1 MNAPPKA
8 NRRELALGRIGWTVA
23 SILVSV
29 VATYFL
35 GHLLSNDPDVLG
47 VIAAIFSILAGV
59 LIAVISI
66 LGDPS
71 MLLDQ
76 SWRHSYLSAEE
87 TQRKIH
93 RQTDVFI
100 VYVVLLLA
108 IFAFM
113 ICPTSSI
120 AYRPLQIATF
130 FLTTLAF
137 LASLSLPFTLR
148 AIQRTRLNRAISHLK
163 NGKNGGQEG

>member
-1 MNAPPKA
+1 MTTPQQPDH
-8 NRRELALGRIGWTVA
+8 REVATGRILWIAVSLIA
-23 SILVSV
+23 SG
-29 VATYFL
+29 VATYFFS
-35 GHLLSNDPDVLG
+35 HLMTNRPDLLG

-76 SWRHSYLSAEE
+76 SWRHSYLSASE

-100 VYVVLLLA
+100 IYVVLLVSL
-108 IFAFM
+108 FAFM
-113 ICPTSSI
+113 LCPMS
-120 AYRPLQIATF
+120 AVVYRPLQAATF
-130 FLTTLAF
+130 FLTALAF
-137 LASLSLPFTLR
+137 FASLSLPFTLR
-148 AIQRTRLNRAISHLK
+148 AIQKTRLDRAIGHLK
-163 NGKNGGQEG
+163 ASRQNGSSS

>member
-1 MNAPPKA
+1 MND
-8 NRRELALGRIGWTVA
+8 LAKRSSERQLARGRIAWIACSLLA
-23 SILVSV
+23 SGVL
-29 VATYFL
+29 TYFFRETL
-35 GHLLSNDPDVLG
+35 PNKPDVLG

-76 SWRHSYLSAEE
+76 SWRHSYLSAQE

-100 VYVVLLLA
+100 IYVLLLVSL
-108 IFAFM
+108 FAFM
-113 ICPTSSI
+113 LCPT
-120 AYRPLQIATF
+120 ALPLYAWLQGVTF
-130 FLTTLAF
+130 FLTVLAF
-137 LASLSLPFTLR
+137 LASLTLPFILR
-148 AIQRTRLNRAISHLK
+148 SIQRDRLDRVIKSMKGGGH
-163 NGKNGGQEG
+163 NGR